1 MLERLMMMRVHVR
14 AFLASERSDRHA
26 EVHGEKSVEAHR
38 ISQQHRRDGLGAA
51 RVGPR
56 LWACLDRAG
65 VYSYDSLLPTRCSE
79 GTMVTS
85 RRPSPHGGSYRYI
98 QP

>member
-1 MLERLMMMRVHVR
+1 MVEVTLEMQERFMMMSVHVR

-26 EVHGEKSVEAHR
+26 EVHSEKRDKAHR

-56 LWACLDRAG
+56 LWACLDGAG
-65 VYSYDSLLPTRCSE
+65 VYSDDSLLPTRGSE

-85 RRPSPHGGSYRYI
+85 RRP
-98 QP
+98 